1 MLQGKADTNIA
12 CQTGNTALLL
22 AAHYGQDGV
31 VRQLE
36 KDLDA
41 ILYGKVP
48 RAYGEMPAKL
58 GRYKRLAPASPEYER
73 AMRLK
78 RAHLRSHRR

>member
-1 MLQGKADTNIA
+1 MRVR
-12 CQTGNTALLL
+12 
-22 AAHYGQDGV
+22 YGV